1 MKLERA
7 NNGIHK
13 YIATFSDGKTTSFG
27 QAGANDFTLTGD
39 VDARTRYR
47 QRHRKDLETNDPR
60 RAGYLSYYIL
70 WNLSTVALSLADYK
84 KRFPSAL

>member
-1 MKLERA
+1 MKLEKA
-7 NNGIHK
+7 NDGIHK
-13 YIATFSDGKTTSFG
+13 YVATFSDGKTTSFG
-27 QAGANDFTLTGD
+27 QLGADDFTLTRD

-60 RAGYLSYYIL
+60 RAGYLSYFIL
-70 WNLSTVALSLADYK
+70 WNLHTITLSLADYK